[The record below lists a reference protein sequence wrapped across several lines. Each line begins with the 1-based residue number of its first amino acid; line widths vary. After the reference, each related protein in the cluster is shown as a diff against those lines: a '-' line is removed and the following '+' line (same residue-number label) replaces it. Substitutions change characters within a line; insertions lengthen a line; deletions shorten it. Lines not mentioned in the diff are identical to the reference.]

1 MKKETVSFKETRN
14 FSKKFLNFIENESLS
29 YYPKEENIL
38 ETLKGLNF
46 PKDSREVLFKELDQ
60 QYENFETSSLV
71 KKNIKSILSDNT
83 FTVTTGHQLNIFTG
97 PMYVIYKIVSAI
109 KLSEI
114 LSKKYPKYNFVPIY
128 WMASEDHDFEEIKSF
143 HSNGKTYTWD
153 IKSKGPVGNLNTE
166 TLKNI
171 FNEKN

>member
-46 PKDSREVLFKELDQ
+46 SKDSREVLFKELDQ

-71 KKNIKSILSDNT
+71 KKNIKSVLSDNT

-97 PMYVIYKIVSAI
+97 PM
-109 KLSEI
+109 
-114 LSKKYPKYNFVPIY
+114 
-128 WMASEDHDFEEIKSF
+128 
-143 HSNGKTYTWD
+143 
-153 IKSKGPVGNLNTE
+153 
-166 TLKNI
+166 
-171 FNEKN
+171 

>member
-46 PKDSREVLFKELDQ
+46 SKDSREVLFKELGQ

-71 KKNIKSILSDNT
+71 KKNIKSVLSDNT

-97 PMYVIYKIVSAI
+97 PMYIIYKIISVI
-109 KLSEI
+109 KLSQN
-114 LSKKYPKYNFVPIY
+114 LSKKYPKYKFVPVY
-128 WMASEDHDFEEIKSF
+128 WMASEDHDLRK
-143 HSNGKTYTWD
+143 
-153 IKSKGPVGNLNTE
+153 
-166 TLKNI
+166 
-171 FNEKN
+171 

>member
-14 FSKKFLNFIENESLS
+14 FSKKFLNFS
-29 YYPKEENIL
+29 
-38 ETLKGLNF
+38 
-46 PKDSREVLFKELDQ
+46 KDSREVLFKELDQ

-71 KKNIKSILSDNT
+71 KKNIKSVLSDNT

-153 IKSKGPVGNLNTE
+153 IKSKGPVGNLN
-166 TLKNI
+166 
-171 FNEKN
+171 

>member
-46 PKDSREVLFKELDQ
+46 SKDSREVLFKELDQ

-71 KKNIKSILSDNT
+71 KKNIKSLLSDNT

-109 KLSEI
+109 
-114 LSKKYPKYNFVPIY
+114 
-128 WMASEDHDFEEIKSF
+128 
-143 HSNGKTYTWD
+143 
-153 IKSKGPVGNLNTE
+153 
-166 TLKNI
+166 
-171 FNEKN
+171 

>member
-1 MKKETVSFKETRN
+1 MKKETVSFNETRN

-46 PKDSREVLFKELDQ
+46 SKYSRDVLFKELDQ

-71 KKNIKSILSDNT
+71 KKNIKSVLSDNT

-97 PMYVIYKIVSAI
+97 PMYVISVS
-109 KLSEI
+109 
-114 LSKKYPKYNFVPIY
+114 
-128 WMASEDHDFEEIKSF
+128 
-143 HSNGKTYTWD
+143 YTH
-153 IKSKGPVGNLNTE
+153 L
-166 TLKNI
+166 TLPTKA
-171 FNEKN
+171 